1 MIRDGAGVASGE
13 HLVTD
18 VCVIGSGP
26 AGLTVATELLGSGLR
41 VLVVEAGRRVV
52 PPGGDPYTA
61 GTNVGLHYPLARSRA
76 QGLGGTAHRW
86 DLATPAG
93 GPRVRLR
100 ELEELDFE
108 DRPGVRTP
116 GWPLSRAA
124 LLPGYVRARELF
136 ALPPADVDYDTPLG
150 DGVTERRFSYGPAD
164 VFTRALPAGLAAD
177 GNTTVVCDAAITE
190 IHLEP
195 GGTRVTTLSGRTRH
209 GAPFT
214 VETRAC
220 VLAGG
225 GIENARLLLASRS
238 SSAAGIG
245 NTSDQVGRWFM
256 EHPHVPSG
264 VVVPSRGAP
273 LRRDA
278 WDLFLQ
284 GRHPA
289 QRFYGLSEAVQ
300 RREGLL
306 DVAYYLVPR
315 RAKAAVPLSRSGDR
329 DAEVY
334 SAVRRA
340 RRMLR
345 ERRPSPTAG
354 RDIRALLRAAPV
366 MASYSAR
373 QALALRAAERGR
385 TPLLPIVFTLRGMV
399 EQSPRADSRV
409 RLGTGVDAFGAPE
422 AELDWRVSL
431 GDAASLHR
439 TQELVGP
446 VLSRVLGA
454 RVTSLL
460 RPDELPGLGIPFHHI
475 GTTRMAARPEAGV
488 VDPDC
493 RVHGVRNLFVAG
505 SSVFPTG
512 GSANP
517 TLTIVALAVRLGAM
531 LRRELPSGV
540 AVSTPPST

>member
-1 MIRDGAGVASGE
+1 MIRDGADVGAGE
-13 HLVTD
+13 RFVTD
-18 VCVIGSGP
+18 VCVVGSGP
-26 AGLTVATELLGSGLR
+26 AGLTLATELLGSGLR

-52 PPGGDPYTA
+52 PPGGEPYTA
-61 GTNVGLHYPLARSRA
+61 GTNVGLPYPLARSRC

-86 DLATPAG
+86 DLDTPAG

-100 ELEELDFE
+100 ELEDLDLE

-124 LLPGYVRARELF
+124 LLPGYARARELF
-136 ALPPADVDYDTPLG
+136 DLAPSDAGHDPPLG

-164 VFTRALPAGLAAD
+164 VFTRTLPARLAAD
-177 GNTTVVCDAAITE
+177 GSTTVVCDAAITE
-190 IHLEP
+190 IHLDP
-195 GGTRVTTLSGRTRH
+195 TGSRVTTLTGRTRS

-238 SSAAGIG
+238 RSPAGIG
-245 NTSDQVGRWFM
+245 NSCDQVGRWFM
-256 EHPHVPSG
+256 EHPHVMSA
-264 VVVPSRGAP
+264 VVVPPRGAP

-284 GRHPA
+284 GRHPV
-289 QRFYGLSEAVQ
+289 QRFYGLSAAVQ

-315 RAKAAVPLSRSGDR
+315 WAKGAVPLSRSGKR
-329 DAEVY
+329 DAELY

-340 RRMLR
+340 RRMVR
-345 ERRPSPTAG
+345 DRRPSVTAA
-354 RDIRALLRAAPV
+354 RDVPALLRAAPLL
-366 MASYSAR
+366 ASFSAR

-385 TPLLPIVFTLRGMV
+385 TSRLPIVFTLRGMA
-399 EQSPRADSRV
+399 EQAPRADSRV
-409 RLGTGVDAFGAPE
+409 RLGTGMDAFGAPE
-422 AELDWRVSL
+422 AQLDWRVSS

-439 TQELVGP
+439 SQELVGP

-460 RPDELPGLGIPFHHI
+460 HPDELPGLGIPFHHI
-475 GTTRMAARPEAGV
+475 GTTRMAARPEDGV

-517 TLTIVALAVRLGAM
+517 TLTIVALAARLGAR
-531 LRRELPSGV
+531 LRRELSSGIAV
-540 AVSTPPST
+540 AALPPA

>member
-1 MIRDGAGVASGE
+1 MMRDGAGVGSGE

-18 VCVIGSGP
+18 VCIIGSGP
-26 AGLTVATELLGSGLR
+26 AGLSLATELLGSGLR
-41 VLVVEAGRRVV
+41 VLVVEAGSRVV
-52 PPGGDPYTA
+52 PPGGEPYTA
-61 GTNVGLHYPLARSRA
+61 GTSVGLPYPLARSRS

-86 DLATPAG
+86 DVATPAG
-93 GPRVRLR
+93 GPCVRLR
-100 ELEELDFE
+100 ELEDLDFE

-124 LLPGYVRARELF
+124 LVPGYARARELF
-136 ALPPADVDYDTPLG
+136 DLPPADVGHDTPLG

-177 GNTTVVCDAAITE
+177 SSTIVVCDAAITE
-190 IHLEP
+190 IHLDP
-195 GGTRVTTLSGRTRH
+195 AGTRVATLSGRTRN

-214 VETRAC
+214 VETQVC

-238 SSAAGIG
+238 SSIAGIG
-245 NTSDQVGRWFM
+245 NCCDQVGRWFM
-256 EHPHVPSG
+256 EHPHVTSG

-273 LRRDA
+273 LRPGA

-284 GRHPA
+284 GRHPV
-289 QRFYGLSEAVQ
+289 QRFYSVSAAV
-300 RREGLL
+300 RRQEGLL
-306 DVAYYLVPR
+306 DTAYYLVPR
-315 RAKAAVPLSRSGDR
+315 KAERAVPLSRSGDR

-334 SAVRRA
+334 SAARRA

-345 ERRPSPTAG
+345 ERRPDLTVL
-354 RDIRALLRAAPV
+354 RDVPALLRAAPL
-366 MASYSAR
+366 MAAYRAR
-373 QALALRAAERGR
+373 QSLALRAAERGR
-385 TPLLPIVFTLRGMV
+385 TSPSVVLTLRGMA

-409 RLGTGVDAFGAPE
+409 RLGTGVDAFGAPA

-439 TQELVGP
+439 SQELVGP

-460 RPDELPGLGIPFHHI
+460 RPDELPWLGIPFHHI
-475 GTTRMAARPEAGV
+475 GTTRMAARREAGV

-493 RVHGVRNLFVAG
+493 RVHGVPNLFVAG

-517 TLTIVALAVRLGAM
+517 TLTIVALAVRLAAL
-531 LRRELPSGV
+531 LRRELSSGI
-540 AVSTPPST
+540 AVSTPPSA